1 MGLKRLILASSAAF
15 FALSSTAFAAKPTDG
30 GWWLQESATPVMDE
44 LTKLHSF
51 VFWIITAITIFVM
64 VLMGWIM
71 FRYSAKRNPVPS
83 KTTHHVGLE
92 VAWTIVP
99 IIILLVMVVP
109 SMRLLYL
116 QDALPETEMT
126 IKVTGNTWNWEY
138 AYPDHPNVESYIS
151 NPLEKEEADAKGV
164 PYLLAADVP
173 LVVPVDTKIKVLVTS
188 SNNLHAFAVPAFGV
202 KMDAVPGR
210 INETWF
216 EVHPGKEGTYYG
228 QCSELC
234 GTFHYKMPI
243 EVEVVSKAQFAS
255 WVANDGAFTK
265 SVASLNETNMSG
277 GTATAA
283 QE

>member
-1 MGLKRLILASSAAF
+1 MRLVHNIIASLALLLILPGI
-15 FALSSTAFAAKPTDG
+15 AFANKPTDG
-30 GWWLQESATPVMDE
+30 GYWLQEAATPVMEE
-44 LTKLHSF
+44 LTKLHNF
-51 VFWIITAITIFVM
+51 VFWIILGITLFVM

-71 FRYSAKRNPVPS
+71 FRFSAKRNPTAT

-109 SMRLLYL
+109 SMRLLYF

-138 AYPDHPNVESYIS
+138 AYPDHPNVESFIS
-151 NPLEKEEADAKGV
+151 NPLEKEDAGDL
-164 PYLLAADVP
+164 YLLKTDAS
-173 LVVPVDTKIKVLVTS
+173 LVVPVDTKIKVLITS
-188 SNNLHAFAVPAFGV
+188 SNNLHSFAVPAFGI

-216 EVHPGKEGTYYG
+216 EVNPGKEGTYFG

-234 GTFHYKMPI
+234 GVNHYKMPI
-243 EVEVVSKAQFAS
+243 EIEVVSKEDFRS
-255 WVANDGAFTK
+255 WVANDGAFT
-265 SVASLNETNMSG
+265 
-277 GTATAA
+277 TAVVSYDNGSTVL
-283 QE
+283 QD

>member
-1 MGLKRLILASSAAF
+1 MRLKRLILASSAAF
-15 FALSSTAFAAKPTDG
+15 FALTAPAFANKPTEG
-30 GWWLQESATPVMDE
+30 GWWLQEAATPVMEE
-44 LTKLHSF
+44 LTWLHNF
-51 VFWIITAITIFVM
+51 VFIIITIITLFVM
-64 VLMGWIM
+64 VLMGYIM
-71 FRYSAKRNPVPS
+71 FRFSAKRNPVPS
-83 KTTHHVGLE
+83 KTTHHVWLE
-92 VAWTIVP
+92 VGWTIVP
-99 IIILLVMVVP
+99 ILILLVMVVP

-138 AYPDHPNVESYIS
+138 AYPDHPNVEAFIS
-151 NPLEKEEADAKGV
+151 NPLEKEEAGDL
-164 PYLLAADVP
+164 YLLKTDAA

-216 EVHPGKEGTYYG
+216 EVLPGKEGTYFG

-234 GTFHYKMPI
+234 GINHYKMPI
-243 EVEVVSKAQFAS
+243 EVEVVSKADFAA
-255 WVANDGAFTK
+255 WVANDGAFTN
-265 SVASLNETNMSG
+265 SVASLGG

>member
-1 MGLKRLILASSAAF
+1 MRLVHNIIASLALLLILPGI
-15 FALSSTAFAAKPTDG
+15 AFANKPTDG
-30 GWWLQESATPVMDE
+30 GYWLQDAATPVMEE
-44 LTKLHSF
+44 LTKLHNF
-51 VFWIITAITIFVM
+51 VFWIILGITLFVM

-71 FRYSAKRNPVPS
+71 FRFSAKRNPTAS

-109 SMRLLYL
+109 SMRLLYF

-138 AYPDHPNVESYIS
+138 AYPDHPNVESFIS
-151 NPLEKEEADAKGV
+151 NPLEKEDAGDL
-164 PYLLAADVP
+164 YLLKTDAS
-173 LVVPVDTKIKVLVTS
+173 LVVPVDTKIKVLITS
-188 SNNLHAFAVPAFGV
+188 SNNLHSFAVPAFGI

-216 EVHPGKEGTYYG
+216 EVNPGKEGTYFG

-234 GTFHYKMPI
+234 GVNHYKMPI
-243 EVEVVSKAQFAS
+243 EIEVVSKEDFQS
-255 WVANDGAFTK
+255 WVANDGAFT
-265 SVASLNETNMSG
+265 
-277 GTATAA
+277 TAVVSYDNGSTVL
-283 QE
+283 QD

>member
-1 MGLKRLILASSAAF
+1 MRLVHNIIASLALLLILPGI
-15 FALSSTAFAAKPTDG
+15 AFANKPTDG
-30 GWWLQESATPVMDE
+30 GYWLQDAATPVMEE
-44 LTKLHSF
+44 LTKLHNF
-51 VFWIITAITIFVM
+51 VFWIILGITLFVM

-71 FRYSAKRNPVPS
+71 FRFSAKRNPTAT

-109 SMRLLYL
+109 SMRLLYF

-138 AYPDHPNVESYIS
+138 AYPDHPNVESFIS
-151 NPLEKEEADAKGV
+151 NPLEKEDAGDL
-164 PYLLAADVP
+164 YLLKTDAS
-173 LVVPVDTKIKVLVTS
+173 LVVPVDTKIKVLITS
-188 SNNLHAFAVPAFGV
+188 SNNLHSFAVPAFGI

-216 EVHPGKEGTYYG
+216 EVNPGKEGTYFG

-234 GTFHYKMPI
+234 GVNHYKMPI
-243 EVEVVSKAQFAS
+243 EIEVVSKEDFQS
-255 WVANDGAFTK
+255 WVANDGAFT
-265 SVASLNETNMSG
+265 
-277 GTATAA
+277 TAVVSYDNGSTVL
-283 QE
+283 QD

>member
-1 MGLKRLILASSAAF
+1 MRLVHNIIASLALLLILPCI
-15 FALSSTAFAAKPTDG
+15 AFANKPTDG
-30 GWWLQESATPVMDE
+30 GYWLQDAATPVMEE
-44 LTKLHSF
+44 LTKLHNF
-51 VFWIITAITIFVM
+51 VFWIILGITLFVM

-71 FRYSAKRNPVPS
+71 FRFSAKRNPTAS

-109 SMRLLYL
+109 SMRLLYF

-138 AYPDHPNVESYIS
+138 AYPDYPNVESFIS
-151 NPLEKEEADAKGV
+151 NPLEKEDAGDL
-164 PYLLAADVP
+164 YLLKTNAS
-173 LVVPVDTKIKVLVTS
+173 LVVPVDTKIKVLITS
-188 SNNLHAFAVPAFGV
+188 SNNLHSFAVPAFGI

-216 EVHPGKEGTYYG
+216 EVNPGKEGTYFG

-234 GTFHYKMPI
+234 GVNHYKMPI
-243 EVEVVSKAQFAS
+243 EIEVVSKEDFQS
-255 WVANDGAFTK
+255 WVANDGAFT
-265 SVASLNETNMSG
+265 
-277 GTATAA
+277 TAVVSYDNGSTVL
-283 QE
+283 QD

>member
-1 MGLKRLILASSAAF
+1 MRLKRLILASSTAF
-15 FALSSTAFAAKPTDG
+15 FALTSTAFANKPTDG

-51 VFWIITAITIFVM
+51 VFIIITIITLFVM
-64 VLMGWIM
+64 VLMGYIM
-71 FRYSAKRNPVPS
+71 FRFSAKRNPVPS

-92 VAWTIVP
+92 VAWTILP
-99 IIILLVMVVP
+99 IIILLIMVVP

-138 AYPDHPNVESYIS
+138 AYPDHPNVESFIS
-151 NPLEKEEADAKGV
+151 NPLEKEDAGGL
-164 PYLLAADVP
+164 YLLKTDAP

-216 EVHPGKEGTYYG
+216 QVHPGKEGTYFG

-234 GTFHYKMPI
+234 GINHYKMPI
-243 EVEVVSKAQFAS
+243 EVEVVSKAEFAA

-265 SVASLNETNMSG
+265 TASLG
-277 GTATAA
+277 GGMTAA

>member
-1 MGLKRLILASSAAF
+1 MRLKRLILASSAAF
-15 FALSSTAFAAKPTDG
+15 FALSSAALANKPTDG
-30 GWWLQESATPVMDE
+30 GMWLQESATHVMDE
-44 LTKLHSF
+44 LTWLHNF
-51 VFWIITAITIFVM
+51 VFVIITIITLFVM

-83 KTTHHVGLE
+83 KTTHHVWLE
-92 VAWTIVP
+92 VGWTIVP
-99 IIILLVMVVP
+99 IIILLIMVVP

-138 AYPDHPNVESYIS
+138 AYPDHPNIESYIS
-151 NPLEKEEADAKGV
+151 NPLEKDEADAKGV

-173 LVVPVDTKIKVLVTS
+173 LVVPVDTKIK
-188 SNNLHAFAVPAFGV
+188 
-202 KMDAVPGR
+202 
-210 INETWF
+210 
-216 EVHPGKEGTYYG
+216 
-228 QCSELC
+228 ELC

-243 EVEVVSKAQFAS
+243 EVEVVSKAQFAA

-265 SVASLNETNMSG
+265 SVASLSG
-277 GTATAA
+277 GSATAA

>member
-1 MGLKRLILASSAAF
+1 MRLVHNIIASLALLLILPGI
-15 FALSSTAFAAKPTDG
+15 AFANKPTDG
-30 GWWLQESATPVMDE
+30 GYWLQDAATPVMEE
-44 LTKLHSF
+44 LTKLHNF
-51 VFWIITAITIFVM
+51 VFWIILGITLFVM

-71 FRYSAKRNPVPS
+71 FRFSAKRNPTAT

-109 SMRLLYL
+109 SMRLLYF

-138 AYPDHPNVESYIS
+138 AYPDHPNVESFIS
-151 NPLEKEEADAKGV
+151 NPLEKEDAGDL
-164 PYLLAADVP
+164 YLLKTDAS
-173 LVVPVDTKIKVLVTS
+173 LVVPVDTKIKVLITS
-188 SNNLHAFAVPAFGV
+188 SNNLHSFAVPAFGI

-216 EVHPGKEGTYYG
+216 EVNPGKEGTYFG

-234 GTFHYKMPI
+234 GVNHYKMPI
-243 EVEVVSKAQFAS
+243 EIEVVSKEDFRS
-255 WVANDGAFTK
+255 WVANDGAFT
-265 SVASLNETNMSG
+265 
-277 GTATAA
+277 TAVVSYDNGSTVL
-283 QE
+283 QD

>member
-1 MGLKRLILASSAAF
+1 MRLVHNIIASLALLLILPGI
-15 FALSSTAFAAKPTDG
+15 AFANKPTDG
-30 GWWLQESATPVMDE
+30 GYWLQDAATPVMEE
-44 LTKLHSF
+44 LTKLHNF
-51 VFWIITAITIFVM
+51 VFWIILGITLFVM

-71 FRYSAKRNPVPS
+71 FRFSAKRNPTAS

-109 SMRLLYL
+109 SMRLLYF

-138 AYPDHPNVESYIS
+138 AYPDHPNVESFIS
-151 NPLEKEEADAKGV
+151 NPLEKEDAGDL
-164 PYLLAADVP
+164 YLLKTDAS
-173 LVVPVDTKIKVLVTS
+173 LVVPVDTKIKVLITS
-188 SNNLHAFAVPAFGV
+188 SNNLHSFAVPAFGI

-216 EVHPGKEGTYYG
+216 EVNPGKEGTYFG

-234 GTFHYKMPI
+234 GVNHYKMPI
-243 EVEVVSKAQFAS
+243 EIEVVSKEDFQS
-255 WVANDGAFTK
+255 WVANDGAFT
-265 SVASLNETNMSG
+265 
-277 GTATAA
+277 TAVVSYDNGSTVLKD
-283 QE
+283 

>member
-1 MGLKRLILASSAAF
+1 MRLVHNIIASLALLLILPGI
-15 FALSSTAFAAKPTDG
+15 AFANKPTDG
-30 GWWLQESATPVMDE
+30 GYWLQEAATPVMEE
-44 LTKLHSF
+44 LTKLHNF
-51 VFWIITAITIFVM
+51 VFWIILGITLFVM

-71 FRYSAKRNPVPS
+71 FRFSAKRNPTAS

-109 SMRLLYL
+109 SMRLLYF

-138 AYPDHPNVESYIS
+138 AYPDHPNVESFIS
-151 NPLEKEEADAKGV
+151 NPLEKEDAGDL
-164 PYLLAADVP
+164 YLLKTDAS
-173 LVVPVDTKIKVLVTS
+173 LVVPVDTKIKVLITS
-188 SNNLHAFAVPAFGV
+188 SNNLHSFAVPAFGI

-216 EVHPGKEGTYYG
+216 EVNPGKEGTYFG

-234 GTFHYKMPI
+234 GVNHYKMPI
-243 EVEVVSKAQFAS
+243 EIEVVSKEDFQS
-255 WVANDGAFTK
+255 WVANDGAFT
-265 SVASLNETNMSG
+265 
-277 GTATAA
+277 TAVVSYDNGSTVLKD
-283 QE
+283 

>member
-1 MGLKRLILASSAAF
+1 MRLVHNIIASLALLLILPGI
-15 FALSSTAFAAKPTDG
+15 AFANKPTDG
-30 GWWLQESATPVMDE
+30 GYWLQEAATPVMEE
-44 LTKLHSF
+44 LTKLHNF
-51 VFWIITAITIFVM
+51 VFWIILGITLFVM

-71 FRYSAKRNPVPS
+71 FRFSAKRNPTAS

-109 SMRLLYL
+109 SMRLLYF

-138 AYPDHPNVESYIS
+138 AYPDHPNVESFIS
-151 NPLEKEEADAKGV
+151 NPLEKEDAGDL
-164 PYLLAADVP
+164 YLLKTDAS
-173 LVVPVDTKIKVLVTS
+173 LVVPVDTKIKVLITS
-188 SNNLHAFAVPAFGV
+188 SNNLHSFAVPAFGI

-216 EVHPGKEGTYYG
+216 EVNPGKEGTYFG

-234 GTFHYKMPI
+234 GVNHYKMPI
-243 EVEVVSKAQFAS
+243 EIEVVSKEDFRS
-255 WVANDGAFTK
+255 WVANDGAFT
-265 SVASLNETNMSG
+265 
-277 GTATAA
+277 TAVVSYDNGSTVLKD
-283 QE
+283 